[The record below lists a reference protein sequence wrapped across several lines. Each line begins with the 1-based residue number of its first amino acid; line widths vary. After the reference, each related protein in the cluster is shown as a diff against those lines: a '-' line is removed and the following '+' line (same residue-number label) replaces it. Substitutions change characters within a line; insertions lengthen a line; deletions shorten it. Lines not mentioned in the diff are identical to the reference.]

1 MGGAVTGA
9 SGMGDSDA
17 GLLGGIDNSEIASAF
32 NDMSSAEPLI
42 TVPGGAGA
50 LPVGPGLEAGKDG
63 GIDDHDLLNI
73 FLKP

>member
-1 MGGAVTGA
+1 
-9 SGMGDSDA
+9 MGDSDA
-17 GLLGGIDNSEIASAF
+17 GLLGGIDNAEIASAF

-42 TVPGGAGA
+42 TVPVGAP

-63 GIDDHDLLNI
+63 GVDDHDLLNI